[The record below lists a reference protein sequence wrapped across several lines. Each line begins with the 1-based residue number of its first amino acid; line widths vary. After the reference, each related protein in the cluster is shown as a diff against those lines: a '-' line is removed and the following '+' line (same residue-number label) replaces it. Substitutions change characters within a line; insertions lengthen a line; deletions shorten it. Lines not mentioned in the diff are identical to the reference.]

1 MSGPLI
7 EDRTF
12 DELTAGQL
20 HDLLRLRVDVFV
32 VEQQCAYP
40 EIDGLDTVPTS
51 RHVWIAG
58 PNSGP
63 KAYLRIVDDGSTR
76 RIGRVVV
83 TPDARSEGLA
93 RALVDY
99 AIATYPGPWE
109 LDAQTY
115 LAGWYRRLG
124 FEESGP
130 EFIDYGVP
138 HVPMRQDAA
147 R

>member
-1 MSGPLI
+1 MSGPRI

-12 DELTAGQL
+12 DELTTRQL
-20 HDLLRLRVDVFV
+20 HDLLRLRIDVFV
-32 VEQQCAYP
+32 VEQDCAYP
-40 EIDGLDTVPTS
+40 ELDGHDTEPSS

-58 PNSGP
+58 PDARP
-63 KAYLRIVDDGSTR
+63 RAYLRLLDHGSVR

-99 AIATYPGPWE
+99 TITTYRGPWE
-109 LDAQTY
+109 LEAQTY
-115 LAGWYRRLG
+115 LAGWYRRIG
-124 FEESGP
+124 FEETGP
-130 EFIDYGVP
+130 EFLDYGVP
-138 HVPMRQDAA
+138 HVPMRMDDP

>member
-1 MSGPLI
+1 MSGPRI

-12 DELTAGQL
+12 AELTTRQL

-32 VEQQCAYP
+32 VEQECAYP
-40 EIDGLDTVPTS
+40 EIDGLDTDPAS

-58 PNSGP
+58 PDDRP
-63 KAYLRIVDDGSTR
+63 RAYLRVVDDGSIR

-83 TPDARSEGLA
+83 TPEARSEGLA

-99 AIATYPGPWE
+99 AIGTYHGPWE

-115 LAGWYRRLG
+115 LADWYRRIG
-124 FEESGP
+124 FEEAGP
-130 EFIDYGVP
+130 EFVDHGVP
-138 HVPMRQDAA
+138 HVPMRMDPL